1 MHDFAYHRPSDLAA
15 ATSLLRE
22 AADPKLLAGG
32 MTLLPA
38 LKNRLAA
45 PSDLIDL
52 AGIPELFGIRRDQAH
67 LRIGAMTC
75 HFDVSSSDE
84 VRRTIPALALLAG
97 SIGDPAV
104 RHRGT
109 LGGSAA
115 AADPAADYPAAL
127 VGLEASIETT
137 ERTIPADEFFLGLFE
152 TALRPAEIVTG
163 VRFAIPDGAGY
174 TKVRHPASGYP
185 VAGVMVARFGKR
197 VRVAVT
203 GAGPTVFRFGAVEA
217 ALMRHFS
224 PASATPF
231 VVPPEQ
237 LLGDLH
243 CSAEYR
249 SHLIQVLVRQAVEN
263 FQR

>member
-1 MHDFAYHRPSDLAA
+1 MHDFSYHRPADLAA

-45 PSDLIDL
+45 PTDLIDL
-52 AGIPELFGIRRDQAH
+52 AGIPDLYGIRREHAH

-84 VRRTIPALALLAG
+84 VRRAIPTLALLAG

-137 ERTIPADEFFLGLFE
+137 ERTIAADEFYLGLFE
-152 TALRPAEIVTG
+152 TALMPTEIVTG
-163 VRFAIPDGAGY
+163 VRFPIPDGARY
-174 TKVRHPASGYP
+174 AKVRHPASGYP
-185 VAGVMVARFGKR
+185 VAGVMVARFGER

-203 GAGPTVFRFGAVEA
+203 GAGPTVFRCGAVEA
-217 ALMRHFS
+217 ALMRDFS
-224 PASATPF
+224 APSVSPF

-237 LLGDLH
+237 LLGDRH

-249 SHLIQVLVRQAVEN
+249 SHLIQVLIRRAIES

>member
-38 LKNRLAA
+38 VKNRLAA

-52 AGIPELFGIRRDQAH
+52 AGIPDLFGIRRDGEH
-67 LRIGAMTC
+67 LRIAAMTC

-84 VRRTIPALALLAG
+84 VRRAIPALAVLAG

-109 LGGSAA
+109 LGGSVA

-127 VGLEASIETT
+127 
-137 ERTIPADEFFLGLFE
+137 
-152 TALRPAEIVTG
+152 
-163 VRFAIPDGAGY
+163 
-174 TKVRHPASGYP
+174 
-185 VAGVMVARFGKR
+185 
-197 VRVAVT
+197 
-203 GAGPTVFRFGAVEA
+203 
-217 ALMRHFS
+217 
-224 PASATPF
+224 
-231 VVPPEQ
+231 
-237 LLGDLH
+237 
-243 CSAEYR
+243 
-249 SHLIQVLVRQAVEN
+249 
-263 FQR
+263 